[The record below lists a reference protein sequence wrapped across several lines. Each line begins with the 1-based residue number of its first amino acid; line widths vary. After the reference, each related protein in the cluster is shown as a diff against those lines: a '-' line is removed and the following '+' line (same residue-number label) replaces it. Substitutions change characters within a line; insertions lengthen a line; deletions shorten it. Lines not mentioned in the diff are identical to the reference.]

1 MPLKERLQQI
11 EKVLIEESLNRHA
24 HNVDGV
30 AIELGVP
37 KRTLYYRMKQ
47 LEISLT

>member
-1 MPLKERLQQI
+1 MKSAERL
-11 EKVLIEESLNRHA
+11 

-47 LEISLT
+47 WKYHDITCAL